1 MILLGEEKDPY
12 TPMATED
19 IFGWLDTDLIHVIC
33 LNGII
38 MLLIFIMLPKYKCK
52 WQNQKTDL
60 AANEI
65 PLTHRKYLR
74 LK

>member
-1 MILLGEEKDPY
+1 MILFEEEKDLY
-12 TPMATED
+12 TPMTTKD
-19 IFGWLDTDLIHVIC
+19 IFGWLDTDLIYVIC

-38 MLLIFIMLPKYKCK
+38 MLLIFIMLPKYK

-74 LK
+74 LR

>member
-1 MILLGEEKDPY
+1 MILFEEEKDPY
-12 TPMATED
+12 TPMTTKD

-38 MLLIFIMLPKYKCK
+38 MLLIFIMLPKYK